1 MAGRIAYYGG
11 IVTNGLVLAL
21 DAAKKDSYPG
31 SGTVWRDIS
40 GNGNNGTLTN
50 GPTFNSNNG
59 GSIVFDGVDDYG
71 QLISKV
77 FQGANDFSFS
87 CFFKNTNTT
96 YGYYGGPIYTEHTSG
111 GGTNNTAGFWIG
123 EPDVQSSNAPF
134 RLAFWYQVS
143 NTLQKTYS
151 TSTIAANRIVNAT
164 FVREGNQAKI
174 YIDGVLDVS
183 ATRST
188 GALDTKTNNPLI
200 ASVGYGARFK
210 GDIYTIQIYN
220 RALSAT
226 EVLQNYNAT
235 KGRYGL

>member
-11 IVTNGLVLAL
+11 VVSNGLVLAL

-59 GSIVFDGVDDYG
+59 GSIVFDGVDDYVISNTPSILNLSQPTTLNIWFYFNSFSPINPRLIECRDSSNSI
-71 QLISKV
+71 QLIRDASTNKIATKNSNFESGNSGIAWV
-77 FQGANDFSFS
+77 TITTGVWYNISVVWVPSLTTTILYLNGISQSGSAFSNIATGNQNNKIVLGARSDF
-87 CFFKNTNTT
+87 
-96 YGYYGGPIYTEHTSG
+96 
-111 GGTNNTAGFWIG
+111 
-123 EPDVQSSNAPF
+123 QSSTWMNG
-134 RLAFWYQVS
+134 RIS
-143 NTLQKTYS
+143 NL
-151 TSTIAANRIVNAT
+151 
-164 FVREGNQAKI
+164 
-174 YIDGVLDVS
+174 
-183 ATRST
+183 
-188 GALDTKTNNPLI
+188 
-200 ASVGYGARFK
+200 
-210 GDIYTIQIYN
+210 QIYN

>member
-59 GSIVFDGVDDYG
+59 VSIVFDGVNDYVNLG
-71 QLISKV
+71 NPS
-77 FQGANDFSFS
+77 
-87 CFFKNTNTT
+87 
-96 YGYYGGPIYTEHTSG
+96 
-111 GGTNNTAGFWIG
+111 
-123 EPDVQSSNAPF
+123 
-134 RLAFWYQVS
+134 
-143 NTLQKTYS
+143 TLSLS
-151 TSTIAANRIVNAT
+151 TSITLSTWINSTTLFNTQNFPPFIIKGVNVSYMLFGNSSTNQVRIRIGGNIASNVVDSVATISAGVWYNVVGT
-164 FVREGNQAKI
+164 YDGNDMKI
-174 YIDGVLDVS
+174 YINGTLDNQKVRVG
-183 ATRST
+183 TIPT
-188 GALDTKTNNPLI
+188 GSDNIFMGFNPSGESI
-200 ASVGYGARFK
+200 RYNGRISN
-210 GDIYTIQIYN
+210 TSIYN

>member
-59 GSIVFDGVDDYG
+59 GSIVFDGINDYVNLG
-71 QLISKV
+71 SNINLTKLSFFCWIKTTGNLGHLIAAYQPSSPYPGWSV
-77 FQGANDFSFS
+77 GVGFVGSAGRLNFW
-87 CFFKNTNTT
+87 
-96 YGYYGGPIYTEHTSG
+96 SG
-111 GGTNNTAGFWIG
+111 GGWKQSFIQCNTNVWMHIAVTFENETVSFYKDGIF
-123 EPDVQSSNAPF
+123 SN
-134 RLAFWYQVS
+134 S
-143 NTLQKTYS
+143 T
-151 TSTIAANRIVNAT
+151 TSTPISSYI
-164 FVREGNQAKI
+164 GNKF
-174 YIDGVLDVS
+174 L
-183 ATRST
+183 
-188 GALDTKTNNPLI
+188 
-200 ASVGYGARFK
+200 GARVNDAASPYI
-210 GDIYTIQIYN
+210 GSISQTLTYN
-220 RALSAT
+220 RALSSA